1 VNLLR
6 IHFSCPFHILFVFFF
21 LTTIDCGCNKKQADR
36 RLGMPLLYECDF
48 QGQFEREW
56 ILFPQDYWDIDDSDG
71 RKALRLFKPG
81 KPRELRAP
89 RAYALIKNIQVS
101 DFILEGRLKSLQKT
115 AIKARDMTVIF
126 GYHDSTHFYYVHFS
140 GKSDEKH
147 NIIAIVYGKDREKI
161 NTERADQIPARLADM
176 NFHDFKVTYNSD
188 SAKICAYLDNME
200 KPLLTAVDSTFR
212 SGMIGIGSFDDIGCV
227 ADIKLWGILYDQ

>member
-1 VNLLR
+1 
-6 IHFSCPFHILFVFFF
+6 
-21 LTTIDCGCNKKQADR
+21 
-36 RLGMPLLYECDF
+36 MLYESSFHNKWESDWF
-48 QGQFEREW
+48 
-56 ILFPQDYWDIDDSDG
+56 LYPQNYWDIADSDG
-71 RKALRLFKPG
+71 RKALCLFKPG
-81 KPRELRAP
+81 KPGKLRAP

-101 DFILEGRLKSLQKT
+101 DFILEGQLKSLQDPE
-115 AIKARDMTVIF
+115 IKARDMAVIF

-140 GKSDEKH
+140 GKSDDKH
-147 NIIAIVYGKDREKI
+147 NIIAIVNGKDREKI
-161 NTERADQIPARLADM
+161 NTERAVQIPARLSDM

-212 SGMIGIGSFDDIGCV
+212 SGMVGIGSFDDIGCV

>member
-1 VNLLR
+1 VNLVR
-6 IHFSCPFHILFVFFF
+6 IHFSCPFHILFVFF
-21 LTTIDCGCNKKQADR
+21 LTTISCGCYKKQADG
-36 RLGMPLLYECDF
+36 RLGMPLLYESNF

-56 ILFPQDYWDIDDSDG
+56 ILYPQDHWDIDDSGG
-71 RKALRLFKPG
+71 RIALCLFEPGKPG
-81 KPRELRAP
+81 KLRIP

-101 DFILEGRLKSLQKT
+101 DFTLEGRLKSFQKM

-126 GYHDSTHFYYVHFS
+126 GYHDSTHFYYIHFS

-147 NIIAIVYGKDREKI
+147 NIIAIVNGKDREKI
-161 NTERADQIPARLADM
+161 NIERADQIPARLTDM
-176 NFHDFKVTYNSD
+176 NFHDFKVIYNSD

-212 SGMIGIGSFDDIGCV
+212 FGMIGIGSFDDIGCV
-227 ADIKLWGILYDQ
+227 ADIKLWGIFYDQ